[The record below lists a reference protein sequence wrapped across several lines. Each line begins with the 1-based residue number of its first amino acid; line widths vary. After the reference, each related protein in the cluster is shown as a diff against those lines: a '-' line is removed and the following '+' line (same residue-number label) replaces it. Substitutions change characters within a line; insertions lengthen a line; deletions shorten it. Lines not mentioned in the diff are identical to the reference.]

1 MSVRLLVVDD
11 SKLARRITGE
21 ICKKIL
27 GVSSLSEACNGLEA
41 LEQIKAEKFDLM
53 ILDLN
58 MPGMDGFEVL
68 DKIGGMNERPKVIV
82 ASANVQEK
90 AIKRALQKGASAFV
104 KKPAS
109 AGGMKRAIAECGIV
123 L

>member
-1 MSVRLLVVDD
+1 MSVQLLVVDD
-11 SKLARRITGE
+11 SKLARRIAGE
-21 ICKKIL
+21 SCKKIL
-27 GVSSLSEACNGLEA
+27 GEPLLSEASNGIEA
-41 LEQIKAEKFDLM
+41 LEQIRAEKFDLM

-68 DKIGGMNERPKVIV
+68 DEICGMNQPPKVIV

-90 AIKRALQKGASAFV
+90 AIERAMQKGAAAFV

-109 AGGMKRAIAECGIV
+109 MGEMKRAIAECRIV
-123 L
+123 S